1 MPVSLDPVSVG
12 GARPRDSAGGACPQV
27 GLDKRRGAAA
37 SPRAPPVPV
46 GLDPSSTGE
55 YLGEGRKTVLQAGV
69 LGRER
74 WRRRQEQLVSPL
86 RLVSWMRVSA
96 PEALGVED
104 VFLQNLVEVLLSLCF
119 FSFLCTL
126 FGQYLP
132 CHVFM
137 MCS

>member
-1 MPVSLDPVSVG
+1 MAVSLDPASVG

-46 GLDPSSTGE
+46 GLDPSSARE
-55 YLGEGRKTVLQAGV
+55 YLGEQRKTALQAGV

-74 WRRRQEQLVSPL
+74 WWRRQEQFFSPL

-96 PEALGVED
+96 PEALGVKD
-104 VFLQNLVEVLLSLCF
+104 VFLQKFVEWFHL
-119 FSFLCTL
+119 
-126 FGQYLP
+126 
-132 CHVFM
+132 
-137 MCS
+137 